1 MIVQDPNR
9 RSPELEDIARDG
21 GDRRRR
27 RGNPSSAASSTPFF
41 YLDDFDSDML
51 VFPNREGSH
60 VKAKPRASHIA
71 FTYS

>member
-41 YLDDFDSDML
+41 FIWMILIPTCLCFLIGRALML
-51 VFPNREGSH
+51 RLNRE
-60 VKAKPRASHIA
+60 PLI
-71 FTYS
+71 